1 MQNKKAILT
10 LIFCLVL
17 VGIGTFINKLV
28 FNTGE
33 KEVDKGKRYN
43 ELVSRGYTLVDLNK
57 KTDFINGYKVYTKN
71 DKDYLDNND
80 KICIITKDNNT
91 YFKYLDNE
99 YQINILNI
107 IDYYMYI
114 NDNTI
119 YVYLLDKDNK
129 LYYSHYEFSASEDTI
144 NIIDK
149 VNNLFKEIKSDKKI
163 IGFKRIVTIHKLL
176 DNRNYEYLVGV
187 SKDSK
192 EYIIENG
199 DFLREINNKEYF
211 NISYYYNDETY
222 ILTNNRELIISNVD
236 SLFNVKY
243 ILGEYFVSNDNY
255 LYKVSNKNITCEY
268 DNKIKYIFYYKYD
281 NIFKLAF
288 IFDNDDSKQID
299 LIIKDYDYEI
309 QGISIESKK

>member
-28 FNTGE
+28 FDTGE
-33 KEVDKGKRYN
+33 KEVDKGKKYN
-43 ELVSRGYTLVDLNK
+43 ELVSRGYALVDLNK
-57 KTDFINGYKVYTKN
+57 KVDFINGYKVYNKN
-71 DKDYLDNND
+71 DKDYLDSND
-80 KICIITKDNNT
+80 KISIVAKDNNT

-119 YVYLLDKDNK
+119 YVYLLDKDSK
-129 LYYSHYEFSASEDTI
+129 LYYSHYEFSVSEDII

-149 VNNLFKEIKSDKKI
+149 VNNLFKEIKSDKEI
-163 IGFKRIVTIHKLL
+163 ISFKRIVTIHKLL

-199 DFLREINNKEYF
+199 NVLREINNKGYF

-222 ILTNNRELIISNVD
+222 ILTDNRELMISNVD

-255 LYKVSNKNITCEY
+255 LYKVSNKNITREY
-268 DNKIKYIFYYKYD
+268 DNKIKYMFYYKYD

-299 LIIKDYDYEI
+299 LIIKDYGYEI
-309 QGISIESKK
+309 QGINIESKK

>member
-80 KICIITKDNNT
+80 KICIITKDNNA

-199 DFLREINNKEYF
+199 DVLREINNKEYF

>member
-1 MQNKKAILT
+1 MENKKTILT

-28 FNTGE
+28 FDTGE
-33 KEVDKGKRYN
+33 KEVDKGKKYN

-57 KTDFINGYKVYTKN
+57 KVDFINGYKVYTKN
-71 DKDYLDNND
+71 DKDYLDSND
-80 KICIITKDNNT
+80 KISIVAKDNNT

-99 YQINILNI
+99 YQINVLNI

-129 LYYSHYEFSASEDTI
+129 LYYSHYEFSVSEDII
-144 NIIDK
+144 NIINK
-149 VNNLFKEIKSDKKI
+149 VNSLFKEIKSDKKI
-163 IGFKRIVTIHKLL
+163 ISFKRIVTIHKLL
-176 DNRNYEYLVGV
+176 DSRNYEYLVGV

-199 DFLREINNKEYF
+199 NVLREINNKEYF

-222 ILTNNRELIISNVD
+222 ILTDNRELMISNVD

-255 LYKVSNKNITCEY
+255 LYKVSNKNITREY
-268 DNKIKYIFYYKYD
+268 DNKIKYMFYYKYD

-299 LIIKDYDYEI
+299 LIIKDYGYEI
-309 QGISIESKK
+309 QGINIESKK

>member
-80 KICIITKDNNT
+80 KICIIAKDNNT

-129 LYYSHYEFSASEDTI
+129 LYYSHYEFSVSEDII

-149 VNNLFKEIKSDKKI
+149 VNNLFKEIKSDKEI
-163 IGFKRIVTIHKLL
+163 ISFKRIVTIHKLL

-199 DFLREINNKEYF
+199 DVLREINNKEYF

>member
-1 MQNKKAILT
+1 MENKKTILT

-28 FNTGE
+28 FDTGE
-33 KEVDKGKRYN
+33 KEVDKGKKYN

-57 KTDFINGYKVYTKN
+57 KVDFINGYKVYTKN
-71 DKDYLDNND
+71 DKDYLDSND
-80 KICIITKDNNT
+80 KISIVAKDNNT

-119 YVYLLDKDNK
+119 YVYLLDKDSK
-129 LYYSHYEFSASEDTI
+129 LYYSHYEFFVSEDII

-149 VNNLFKEIKSDKKI
+149 VNNLFKEIKSDKEI
-163 IGFKRIVTIHKLL
+163 ISFKRIVTIHKLL

-199 DFLREINNKEYF
+199 NVLREINNKGYF

-222 ILTNNRELIISNVD
+222 ILTDNRELMISNVD

-243 ILGEYFVSNDNY
+243 ILGEYFVSIDNY
-255 LYKVSNKNITCEY
+255 LYKVSNKNITREY
-268 DNKIKYIFYYKYD
+268 DNKIKYMFYYKYD

-299 LIIKDYDYEI
+299 LIIKDYGYEI
-309 QGISIESKK
+309 QGINIESKK

>member
-80 KICIITKDNNT
+80 KICIITKDNNA

-119 YVYLLDKDNK
+119 FVYLLDKDNK

-187 SKDSK
+187 FKDSK